1 MLDIGGSTFIVDLNK
16 LSELLTDDESLKS
29 QTVTEKEVL
38 EVRNEKNELVSTE
51 TTTRTYNKG
60 KEIDASRYDLFR
72 MFFEVLLTYNE
83 EFDDTLG
90 FDRAMQRATL
100 PFKITFNTLLEYGV
114 LKEVEIN
121 E

>member
-1 MLDIGGSTFIVDLNK
+1 MLDIGSSIYVVDLEK
-16 LSELLTDDESLKS
+16 LSELLSYDESLQS
-29 QTVTEKEVL
+29 QTVTEIEVN
-38 EVRNEKNELVSTE
+38 EVRNEEGELVGTE
-51 TTTRTYNKG
+51 TTTKTYNKG

-90 FDRAMQRATL
+90 FDRAMQNATL
-100 PFKITFNTLLEYGV
+100 PFKITFNTLLNYGV

>member
-1 MLDIGGSTFIVDLNK
+1 MLDIGGSNYIIDLEK
-16 LSELLTDDESLKS
+16 LSELLSDDESLKS
-29 QTVTEKEVL
+29 QEITETEIN
-38 EVRNEKNELVSTE
+38 EVRNEKGELVATE
-51 TTTRTYNKG
+51 KTTKTYNKG
-60 KEIDASRYDLFR
+60 KEIDASRYDIFR

-90 FDRAMQRATL
+90 FDRAMQNATL
-100 PFKITFNTLLEYGV
+100 PFKITFNTLLNYGV

>member
-1 MLDIGGSTFIVDLNK
+1 MLDIGGSTYIVDLER
-16 LSELLTDDESLKS
+16 LSELLSDDESLKS
-29 QTVTEKEVL
+29 QEIVETEVN
-38 EVRNEKNELVSTE
+38 EVRNEKGELVGTE
-51 TTTRTYNKG
+51 TTTKTYNKG

-90 FDRAMQRATL
+90 FDRAMQNATL
-100 PFKITFNTLLEYGV
+100 PFKITFNTLLNYEV
-114 LKEVEIN
+114 LKEVENN